1 MKWQKRGDAAQTETS
16 RKRKLKMDEVLEVKR
31 TKSDV
36 DKVILRLQSDIE
48 KFSVEASTRD
58 NFEAMKADQEKA
70 NALRETLT
78 KKQETAKELET
89 AIGKLEDELKTICA

>member
-1 MKWQKRGDAAQTETS
+1 MKWQKRGDAGQTETS

-48 KFSVEASTRD
+48 K
-58 NFEAMKADQEKA
+58 
-70 NALRETLT
+70 
-78 KKQETAKELET
+78 
-89 AIGKLEDELKTICA
+89 

>member
-16 RKRKLKMDEVLEVKR
+16 CKRKLKMDEVLEVKR

-48 KFSVEASTRD
+48 KFSVEAST
-58 NFEAMKADQEKA
+58 QGQ
-70 NALRETLT
+70 L
-78 KKQETAKELET
+78 
-89 AIGKLEDELKTICA
+89 